1 MVARVGGIASP
12 YVVLLVNF
20 FFQYSLFYSILLCLI
35 LIAIALIFSYFKPFQ
50 ADLPNL
56 WKKFPLL
63 IFGVVGLA
71 AGILAFWLPETLT
84 ADMPQTVEKAE
95 AWDDDYNLYCCK
107 EPQIQGPRGRK
118 EVAKE
123 GEDATLV

>member
-1 MVARVGGIASP
+1 MFLFS
-12 YVVLLVNF
+12 VL
-20 FFQYSLFYSILLCLI
+20 
-35 LIAIALIFSYFKPFQ
+35 SYFLPFQ

-56 WKKFPLL
+56 RKTFPLL

-84 ADMPQTVEKAE
+84 AQMPQTVEQAE
-95 AWDDDYNLYCCK
+95 ALDEDYNLYCCK
-107 EPQIQGPRGRK
+107 KPQVKGSRGRK

-123 GEDATLV
+123 GEDVTLV

>member
-1 MVARVGGIASP
+1 MFLFS
-12 YVVLLVNF
+12 VL
-20 FFQYSLFYSILLCLI
+20 
-35 LIAIALIFSYFKPFQ
+35 SYFLPFQ

-56 WKKFPLL
+56 RKTFPLL

-84 ADMPQTVEKAE
+84 AQMPQTVDQAE
-95 AWDDDYNLYCCK
+95 ALDKDYNLYCCK
-107 EPQIQGPRGRK
+107 KPQVHGSRGRK

-123 GEDATLV
+123 GEDVTLVWPMTALHDWRGHAIKVLFIFSTACT